1 MLKILMIEIEFHYP
15 KILIIYRNNAGLIA
29 ILMNYIGRFVVQK
42 HRNVSNYSPNNAR
55 DTSIY
60 AYLLWNL

>member
-1 MLKILMIEIEFHYP
+1 MHKILMIEIEFYYP

-60 AYLLWNL
+60 AYFIWNL